1 MGIPIL
7 PCYLLKSADNVRHQI
22 GICMKE
28 LFGKKSWITL
38 LVFGIAGQIAWSVE
52 NMYFNLFVYD
62 EMAGNLD
69 AVTLM
74 VQLSGIVATI
84 VTLVAGTLSDKI
96 GNRRRFIY
104 LGYIFWG
111 ISVALF
117 GCLTPELVGKIFSLD
132 ETRALAVATVLVII
146 ADCVMT
152 MFGSSANDAAFNAW
166 LTDNTKSSFR
176 GTVEGVVAILPLCS
190 MLVVVGGFGML
201 VGAIGYTW
209 VFVILGVVI
218 TGCGIFGAFYIRD
231 SEELTPSGSFRDI
244 FYGFRPSVIRG
255 NSPLYITFII
265 VAIYGIACQIFMPY
279 LIIYMREQLK
289 FSDLEYSAVFAIAIL
304 VGGVI
309 NVALGR
315 MSDRMEK
322 SRLLYLAIAIFS
334 LGLVAMYMANGMLH
348 ILNLLFFG
356 LAGFA
361 MITGY
366 IFVAQLTGAI
376 MRDFTPSDDAGKLQG
391 VRMIFA
397 VLIPMTVG
405 PMIGN
410 AINKAGGNML
420 ENAGADAMTTKYIPA
435 PQIFLA
441 AAGVAALSLIFAVI
455 LSKALSKR
463 SMLDED

>member
-1 MGIPIL
+1 
-7 PCYLLKSADNVRHQI
+7 
-22 GICMKE
+22 MKE
-28 LFGKKSWITL
+28 FFGKRGWITL

-62 EMAGNLD
+62 TMAGNLD

-74 VQLSGIVATI
+74 VQLSGIVATV

-96 GNRRRFIY
+96 GNRRRFISY
-104 LGYIFWG
+104 GYIFWG

-117 GCLTPELVGKIFSLD
+117 GCLSPELVGKIFSLD
-132 ETRALAVATVLVII
+132 ETRALAVATVLVIV
-146 ADCVMT
+146 ADCIMT

-166 LTDNTKSSFR
+166 LTDNTKPSFR
-176 GTVEGVVAILPLCS
+176 GTVEGVVAILPLFS
-190 MLVVVGGFGML
+190 MLAVVGGFGML

-218 TGCGIFGAFYIRD
+218 TACGVFGAFYVRD
-231 SEELTPSGSFRDI
+231 SETLAPSGSFRDI
-244 FYGFRPSVIRG
+244 FYGFRPSVIRE

-265 VAIYGIACQIFMPY
+265 VGIYGIACQIFMPY
-279 LIIYMREQLK
+279 LIIYMREYLG

-304 VGGVI
+304 IGGVI
-309 NVALGR
+309 NVVLGR
-315 MSDRMEK
+315 ISDKMEK
-322 SRLLYLAIAIFS
+322 SRLLYFAIMIFS
-334 LGLVAMYMANGMLH
+334 LGLLAMYMANGMSH
-348 ILNLLFFG
+348 SLNILFFG

-376 MRDFTPSDDAGKLQG
+376 MRDFTPSEDTGKLQG

-410 AINKAGGNML
+410 AINKASGNML
-420 ENAGADAMTTKYIPA
+420 EDAGADAMTTQYIPA
-435 PQIFLA
+435 PGIFLA
-441 AAGVAALSLIFAVI
+441 AAGVAVLSLIFAFI
-455 LSKALSKR
+455 LTRVMNKR
-463 SMLDED
+463 SSLYED